1 MAPIARPA
9 VEFPCGVILYSCV
22 IATCHVIYAKAYI
35 STTNLHNDTTIVF
48 CLNMALVLFHF
59 GVTRISILRWGVF
72 NLAAFDFHL
81 AERFFHFGVM

>member
-1 MAPIARPA
+1 MLR
-9 VEFPCGVILYSCV
+9 
-22 IATCHVIYAKAYI
+22 CHAHV
-35 STTNLHNDTTIVF
+35 TIVF

-81 AERFFHFGVM
+81 AKRFFHLASCNFHVGAAAFNAWRYQVFILASLYQSDLSSYSI